1 MMSLDEVGRSRS
13 AGPFVVADALSLVAF
28 VLVGIRSHH
37 ETGALDLFL
46 RNAIPLEVIWFAV
59 AAVSG
64 AYRRPGFRTLVWTW
78 VVAVPAGMIVRT
90 VWVGSPS
97 GVRLLVFL
105 GIGLVFTLLFL
116 LAGRAVVGI
125 IDWMRSRPGPE
136 RDSIAT

>member
-1 MMSLDEVGRSRS
+1 MSLDEVGRARS

-37 ETGALDLFL
+37 EIGALDLFL
-46 RNAIPLEVIWFAV
+46 RNAIPLEVMWFAV

-64 AYRRPGFRTLVWTW
+64 AYRRPSFRTLAWTW
-78 VVAVPAGMIVRT
+78 IVAVPAGVIVRT
-90 VWVGSPS
+90 IWVGSPS
-97 GVRLLVFL
+97 GVRLLIFV

-125 IDWMRSRPGPE
+125 IGWMRSRRGAE